1 MLLPA
6 IKREGR
12 LLASEAFSPSA
23 EDSVSQL
30 SHAQHERFFPT
41 LASTPVTMANP
52 RTNMI
57 TPPIRLRI
65 RIERRRDGPREESLE
80 NGNRNLTRNLPH
92 ADLFL
97 KPPGMLVTAPGT
109 RAR

>member
-41 LASTPVTMANP
+41 LASTPVTMTNP
-52 RTNMI
+52 IMNMI
-57 TPPIRLRI
+57 TPPIRLRM
-65 RIERRRDGPREESLE
+65 RIERRRGGGREESFE
-80 NGNRNLTRNLPH
+80 NGKLNLPRNPPQ
-92 ADLFL
+92 ADFFF